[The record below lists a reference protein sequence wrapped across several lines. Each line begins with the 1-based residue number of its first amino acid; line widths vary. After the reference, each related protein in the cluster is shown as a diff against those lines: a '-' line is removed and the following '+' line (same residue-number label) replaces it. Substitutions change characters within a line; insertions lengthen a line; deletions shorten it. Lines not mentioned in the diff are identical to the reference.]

1 MLFQG
6 LVSLVRVSDRGAEV
20 LGVSGCRGV
29 GVPSSQLRKRALSV
43 PIAHIRSSHEVESL
57 GLMYAFVLQALV
69 GCYLFLQP
77 LVRCR
82 CPIADSDHTDVG
94 TLADLLLSVNE
105 LNV

>member
-1 MLFQG
+1 MVIDESLSAVSEG

-57 GLMYAFVLQALV
+57 GLMYAFVSPSSCWV
-69 GCYLFLQP
+69 LFVSPTSCSVP
-77 LVRCR
+77 LPYR
-82 CPIADSDHTDVG
+82 
-94 TLADLLLSVNE
+94 
-105 LNV
+105 